1 MKKTLNVTLGL
12 WIYPLS
18 DENSSSPNDSKQ
30 ESKVRFVFSDHGPA
44 VAVAGSI
51 YMAQH
56 PTVLS
61 RRLRKRLWPS
71 AYNSLQATLPGSS
84 GAQWPPASLG
94 VLWAF
99 WQCLRLLDQIRCGS
113 QTQEIKNHGPV
124 LIKIIIII
132 IRDSNQK
139 TEVLSVKICHYQCC
153 GIKSQE
159 ASGLIP
165 VISQPSMPSS
175 VQWIEQQ

>member
-12 WIYPLS
+12 WMYPLS

-30 ESKVRFVFSDHGPA
+30 ESKVRFAFSYHGPA

-51 YMAQH
+51 YVAQH
-56 PTVLS
+56 PAGLS
-61 RRLRKRLWPS
+61 RRLCKHPRPS

-84 GAQWPPASLG
+84 GAQWPPASVG

-99 WQCLRLLDQIRCGS
+99 WQCLWLLDQIRCGS

-124 LIKIIIII
+124 LKKKK
-132 IRDSNQK
+132 RKRKKES
-139 TEVLSVKICHYQCC
+139 ER
-153 GIKSQE
+153 GEWKSWLKAQHSE
-159 ASGLIP
+159 N
-165 VISQPSMPSS
+165 
-175 VQWIEQQ
+175 